1 MVSNTILNPD
11 KGTENFIAAGLNSS
25 NTVMY
30 NKDYYQNIDQIKQK
44 FSDAEGNFDQ
54 EAFDQYYDSAVRT
67 YNKFVNNDLN
77 NKMLE
82 KTIGVYL
89 VLKEK
94 DKENCLFLEL
104 LKLQIQN

>member
-1 MVSNTILNPD
+1 
-11 KGTENFIAAGLNSS
+11 
-25 NTVMY
+25 MY

-77 NKMLE
+77 NKN
-82 KTIGVYL
+82 VR
-89 VLKEK
+89 
-94 DKENCLFLEL
+94 ENDWSLFSIEGKGQGKLPVLEL